1 MRVLATF
8 LGLLSMA
15 GGAWAQSLLGES
27 DASPYDPPPR
37 PAFKRHDLLRIV
49 VRKPAPVQAEGTT
62 AARTRVRRATEPPAE
77 ASFTLAAEVVDV
89 RPNGTLVVQ
98 AMKRRRIGG
107 DEEVIRLT
115 GEVAAAAVSDGSV
128 GLEEMHN
135 LSLAYDGPG
144 RTSHLGNAGFMS
156 GLLGRVWPF

>member
-1 MRVLATF
+1 MRYLATF

-27 DASPYDPPPR
+27 DASPYDPPER

-49 VRKPAPVQAEGTT
+49 VRKPAPVQAEGA
-62 AARTRVRRATEPPAE
+62 AARTRVRRAAEPPAE
-77 ASFTLAAEVVDV
+77 VSFTLAAEVVDV

-98 AMKRRRIGG
+98 AMKRRRVGG

-128 GLEEMHN
+128 NLEEMHN

-144 RTSHLGNAGFMS
+144 RASHLGSVGFMS